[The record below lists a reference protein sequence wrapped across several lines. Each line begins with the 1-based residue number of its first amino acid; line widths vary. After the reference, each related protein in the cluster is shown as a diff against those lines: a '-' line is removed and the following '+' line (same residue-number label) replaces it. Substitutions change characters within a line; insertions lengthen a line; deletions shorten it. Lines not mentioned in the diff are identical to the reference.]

1 MTAESKHHDRTIHH
15 NDSGHALPGEDTRG
29 PTFPPLP
36 MAGLNLPER
45 LPATVLELISE
56 LDRYILPAVVV
67 DSNPDRNQLIF
78 DAGRRNVVDL
88 LLAIRDRQRKE

>member
-1 MTAESKHHDRTIHH
+1 
-15 NDSGHALPGEDTRG
+15 
-29 PTFPPLP
+29 

>member
-1 MTAESKHHDRTIHH
+1 
-15 NDSGHALPGEDTRG
+15 
-29 PTFPPLP
+29 

-45 LPATVLELISE
+45 LPATVRELISE

>member
-1 MTAESKHHDRTIHH
+1 
-15 NDSGHALPGEDTRG
+15 
-29 PTFPPLP
+29 

-88 LLAIRDRQRKE
+88 LLAIRDRQRKKE